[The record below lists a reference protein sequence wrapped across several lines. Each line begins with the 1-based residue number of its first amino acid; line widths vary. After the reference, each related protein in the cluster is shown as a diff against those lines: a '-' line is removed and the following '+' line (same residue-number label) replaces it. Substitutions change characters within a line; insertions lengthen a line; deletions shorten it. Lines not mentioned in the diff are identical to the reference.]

1 MDTFNGHLLPALLGW
16 QAQSGAG
23 SAAHVCR
30 ALAGRPAGIC
40 SAFWPPCKA
49 VLPRASSPCC
59 LPTCFPG
66 SALKPFS
73 SLWLCLRVVLCP
85 SRGDS
90 SWHPGRCTAACKP
103 QASNLPSSPCL
114 DRDLLRKACEKC
126 SRRQASVSLEKKSL
140 IHFRL
145 GICCFLI
152 TGKRRPPPRC
162 WAALP
167 RRQELSNAPS
177 CQAVVFN

>member
-1 MDTFNGHLLPALLGW
+1 MPGSGREASRYLLCVLASLQGRPPPCQQPLLPAHLLSR
-16 QAQSGAG
+16 QRSETF
-23 SAAHVCR
+23 
-30 ALAGRPAGIC
+30 P
-40 SAFWPPCKA
+40 
-49 VLPRASSPCC
+49 SP
-59 LPTCFPG
+59 
-66 SALKPFS
+66 
-73 SLWLCLRVVLCP
+73 WLCLRVVPCP

-103 QASNLPSSPCL
+103 QASKLPSSPCL
-114 DRDLLRKACEKC
+114 DRDLLSKACEKC

-152 TGKRRPPPRC
+152 TGKRRPPPRR